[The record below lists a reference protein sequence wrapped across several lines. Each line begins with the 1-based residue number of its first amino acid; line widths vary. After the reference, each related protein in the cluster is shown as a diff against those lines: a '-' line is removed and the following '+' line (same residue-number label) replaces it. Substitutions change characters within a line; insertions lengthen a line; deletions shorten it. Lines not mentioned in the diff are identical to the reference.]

1 MRKLKLSAVA
11 LVLAIALLSGTAEAQ
26 SLNPL
31 QIELELFASGF
42 NKPVGMYHAGD
53 NRLFVV
59 EQDQADIEII
69 DLEGNSIGTFID
81 LTGLV
86 QTGGERGLLGLAFH
100 PNYAENGYF
109 YVNYYNTNARTIV
122 ARYSV
127 NPDNPNQALSNSAL
141 VLLNIPQPFSNH
153 NGGHIEFGPDG
164 YLYVGMGD
172 GGSAGDPQN
181 LAQNNNSFHG
191 KMLRLDVDGGNPYA
205 IPADNP
211 FIGDTSV
218 LDEIWA
224 TGLRNPWKFCFDSQ
238 TGDLWNGD
246 VGQNVWEEINFQP
259 ASSTGGENYGWRCY
273 EANNTFNTN
282 GCAGASN
289 YTFPAVAVQHTNQN
303 DYCSITGG
311 RVYRGAEY
319 PAMQGNYLFTDYCAG
334 DIRAVTTTDG
344 VNFNTHQALPNQGF
358 GFVAFAEDIN
368 NEMYIVNTV
377 SGQIFRVKDRC
388 QSFVPEISQEGINL
402 VATAGSQYQWYLNGQ
417 AVTGSNSQS
426 VTPSGSGSYY
436 AIVTNSQGCIQQTN
450 TIGIDCEGLIGCTI
464 EGACN
469 YNSDALCDDGTCTF
483 IVAFTI
489 SGPTQAVEFDTVTY
503 TYPETAGST
512 YAWTVIGGS
521 IASGQG
527 SAEIDVNW
535 ETLTVFASV
544 SVQET
549 NADGCVSDMVD
560 LGIEVTTGID
570 QSSLGV
576 LRMFP
581 NPANNVVSIDVP
593 ENGQAI
599 VELYDMNGRL
609 VLAKLFSPGRQSIE
623 VAHLRVG
630 NYTVVIHQNEES
642 TTRQLTIQR

>member
-11 LVLAIALLSGTAEAQ
+11 LVLAIALLSGAAQAQ

-53 NRLFVV
+53 DRLFVV

-69 DLEGNSIGTFID
+69 DSEGNDIGTFLD

-109 YVNYYNTNARTIV
+109 YVNYYSTNARTIV

-127 NPDNPNQALSNSAL
+127 NPNNPNQALSNSAV
-141 VLLNIPQPFSNH
+141 VLLNIQQPFSNH

-181 LAQNNNSFHG
+181 LAQNNNSLLG
-191 KMLRLDVDGGNPYA
+191 KMLRLDVDGGDPYA

-211 FIGDTSV
+211 FIGNASV

-224 TGLRNPWKFCFDSQ
+224 TGLRNPWKFCFDSA
-238 TGDLWNGD
+238 TGDLWMGD
-246 VGQNVWEEINFQP
+246 VGQNAWEEINFQA

-273 EANNTFNTN
+273 EANNTYNTN

-311 RVYRGAEY
+311 RVYRGSVY
-319 PAMQGNYLFTDYCAG
+319 PAMQGHYLFTDYCAG

-344 VNFNTHQALPNQGF
+344 ENFTTHQALPNQGF

-377 SGQIFRVKDRC
+377 SGQIFRVTDQC
-388 QSFVPEISQEGINL
+388 HDYSPEISQDGIQL
-402 VATAGSQYQWYLNGQ
+402 TATQGASYEWFFNGESLMQ
-417 AVTGSNSQS
+417 FTTQTI
-426 VTPSGSGSYY
+426 TPSGSGDYF
-436 AIVTNSQGCIQQTN
+436 AVVTDAQGCIQQTN
-450 TIGIDCEGLIGCTI
+450 SITIDCEGLLGCTNQ
-464 EGACN
+464 GACN
-469 YNSDALCDDGTCTF
+469 YNSDALCNDGTCTF
-483 IVAFTI
+483 IEAFAI
-489 SGPTQAVEFDTVTY
+489 SGPTQVDENTSATY

-512 YAWTVIGGS
+512 YAWTVTGGT
-521 IASGQG
+521 IVSGQG
-527 SAEIDVNW
+527 TAEIEVNW
-535 ETLTVFASV
+535 EAPTAAASV
-544 SVQET
+544 FVQET
-549 NADGCVSDMVD
+549 NADDCIGEMID
-560 LGIEVTTGID
+560 LSIEVTTNIAESA
-570 QSSLGV
+570 QNTV
-576 LRMFP
+576 NVFP
-581 NPANNVVSIDVP
+581 NPANEAVTVDIP

-599 VELYDMNGRL
+599 VEVYDAGGRL
-609 VLAKLFSPGRQSIE
+609 VIAKLFAPGRHVLD
-623 VAHLRVG
+623 VAQLRVG
-630 NYTVVIHQNEES
+630 NYTVLIHQNETS
-642 TTRQLTIQR
+642 ITRLLTIQR

>member
-1 MRKLKLSAVA
+1 MRKLKWMAAAFALCVVLHSADVN
-11 LVLAIALLSGTAEAQ
+11 AQ
-26 SLNPL
+26 ALNPL
-31 QIELELFASGF
+31 QVELELFASGF

-53 NRLFVV
+53 ERLFVV

-69 DLEGNSIGTFID
+69 DLQGNSIGTFLD

-109 YVNYYNTNARTIV
+109 YVNYYNTSARTIV

-127 NPDNPNQALSNSAL
+127 NPDNPNQALSNSA
-141 VLLNIPQPFSNH
+141 VILLNIQQPFSNH

-172 GGSAGDPQN
+172 GGSAGDPNN
-181 LAQNNNSFHG
+181 LAQNNTSFHG
-191 KMLRLDVDGGNPYA
+191 KMLRLDVDGGDPYA

-211 FIGDTSV
+211 FVESPAI
-218 LDEIWA
+218 LPEIWA
-224 TGLRNPWKFCFDSQ
+224 TGVRNPWKFCFDSA
-238 TGDLWNGD
+238 TGDLWMGD
-246 VGQNVWEEINFQP
+246 VGQNAWEEINFQP

-289 YTFPAVAVQHTNQN
+289 YTFPAVAVQHTSQN

-319 PAMQGNYLFTDYCAG
+319 PAMQGHYLFTDYCAG

-344 VNFNTHQALPNQGF
+344 ITFNSHQALPNQGF

-377 SGQIFRVKDRC
+377 TGQILRVKDAC
-388 QSFVPEISQEGINL
+388 SDFMPTLSLTDGTLSVDGGNSFEWYVNGELIPDAS
-402 VATAGSQYQWYLNGQ
+402 TASF
-417 AVTGSNSQS
+417 
-426 VTPSGSGSYY
+426 TPTGSGSYY
-436 AIVTNSQGCIQQTN
+436 AIATNAQGCIVATEA
-450 TIGIDCEGLIGCTI
+450 IEIDCAGELGCTD
-464 EGACN
+464 ETACN

-483 IVAFTI
+483 IEAFAI
-489 SGPTQAVEFDTVTY
+489 SGPTQVVENTSATY

-512 YAWTVIGGS
+512 YEWTVTGGS

-527 SAEIDVNW
+527 TASIEVNW
-535 ETLTVFASV
+535 EMPTVFASV
-544 SVQET
+544 LVQET
-549 NADGCVSDMVD
+549 NADDCVGDMVD
-560 LGIEVTTGID
+560 LGIEITTGINEFSD
-570 QSSLGV
+570 VQF
-576 LRMFP
+576 RMFP
-581 NPANNVVSIDVP
+581 NPANETVTVEIS

-599 VELYDMNGRL
+599 VEFYDATGRM
-609 VLAKLFSPGRQSIE
+609 VMAKLLTPGRHRLEI
-623 VAHLRVG
+623 AHMRAG
-630 NYTVVIHQNEES
+630 NYTVVIHQNEKS
-642 TTRQLTIQR
+642 MSRQLTIQR

>member
-1 MRKLKLSAVA
+1 MRKLKWMAAAFALCVVLHSANVN
-11 LVLAIALLSGTAEAQ
+11 AQ
-26 SLNPL
+26 ALNPL
-31 QIELELFASGF
+31 QVELELFASGF

-53 NRLFVV
+53 ERLFVV

-69 DLEGNSIGTFID
+69 DLQGNSIGTFLD

-100 PNYAENGYF
+100 PNYAENGFF
-109 YVNYYNTNARTIV
+109 YVNYYNTSARTIV

-127 NPDNPNQALSNSAL
+127 NPDNPNQALSNSA
-141 VLLNIPQPFSNH
+141 VILLNIQQPFSNH

-172 GGSAGDPQN
+172 GGSAGDPNN
-181 LAQNNNSFHG
+181 LAQNNTSFHG
-191 KMLRLDVDGGNPYA
+191 KMLRLDVDGGDPYA

-211 FIGDTSV
+211 FVESPAI
-218 LDEIWA
+218 LPEIWA
-224 TGLRNPWKFCFDSQ
+224 TGVRNPWKFCFDSA
-238 TGDLWNGD
+238 TGDLWMGD
-246 VGQNVWEEINFQP
+246 VGQNAWEEINFQP

-319 PAMQGNYLFTDYCAG
+319 PAMQGHYLFTDYCAG

-344 VNFNTHQALPNQGF
+344 INFNSHQALPNQGF

-377 SGQIFRVKDRC
+377 TGQILRVKDAC
-388 QSFVPEISQEGINL
+388 SDFMPTLSLTDGTFSVNGGNSFEWYVNGELIPDAS
-402 VATAGSQYQWYLNGQ
+402 TASF
-417 AVTGSNSQS
+417 
-426 VTPSGSGSYY
+426 TPTGSGSYY
-436 AIVTNSQGCIQQTN
+436 AIATNAQGCIVATEA
-450 TIGIDCEGLIGCTI
+450 IEIDCAGELGCTD
-464 EGACN
+464 ETACN

-483 IVAFTI
+483 IEAFAI
-489 SGPTQAVEFDTVTY
+489 SGPTQVVENTSATY

-512 YAWTVIGGS
+512 YEWTVTGGS

-527 SAEIDVNW
+527 TASIEVNW
-535 ETLTVFASV
+535 EMPTVFASV
-544 SVQET
+544 LVQET
-549 NADGCVSDMVD
+549 NADDCVGDMVD
-560 LGIEVTTGID
+560 LGIEITTGINEFSD
-570 QSSLGV
+570 VQF
-576 LRMFP
+576 RMFP
-581 NPANNVVSIDVP
+581 NPANETVTVEIS

-599 VELYDMNGRL
+599 VEFYDTTGRM
-609 VLAKLFSPGRQSIE
+609 VMAKLLTPGRHRLEI
-623 VAHLRVG
+623 AHLRAG
-630 NYTVVIHQNEES
+630 NYTVVIHQNEKS
-642 TTRQLTIQR
+642 MTRQLTIQR

>member
-1 MRKLKLSAVA
+1 MRKLKWMAAAFALCVVLLSADVN
-11 LVLAIALLSGTAEAQ
+11 AQ

-31 QIELELFASGF
+31 QVELELFVSGY

-53 NRLFVV
+53 ERLFIV

-69 DLEGNSIGTFID
+69 DLQGNSIGTFLD

-100 PNYAENGYF
+100 PNYADNGYF
-109 YVNYYNTNARTIV
+109 YVNYYSSTQRTVV

-127 NPDNPNQALSNSAL
+127 NPDNPNQALSNSA
-141 VLLNIPQPFSNH
+141 VILLNIQQPFTNH

-181 LAQNNNSFHG
+181 LAQNNSSFHG
-191 KMLRLDVDGGNPYA
+191 KMLRLDVDGGDPYA

-211 FIGDTSV
+211 FVGSPAI
-218 LDEIWA
+218 LPEIWA

-238 TGDLWNGD
+238 TGDLWMGD
-246 VGQNVWEEINFQP
+246 VGQNAWEEINFQA

-273 EANNTFNTN
+273 EANNTYNTN
-282 GCAGASN
+282 GCQGASA

-311 RVYRGAEY
+311 RVYRGTEY
-319 PAMQGNYLFTDYCAG
+319 PAMQGHYLFTDYCAG

-344 VNFNTHQALPNQGF
+344 IDFNTHQALPNQGF

-377 SGQIFRVKDRC
+377 TGQIFRVKDAC
-388 QSFVPEISQEGINL
+388 SDFMPTLSLTDGTLSVDGGNSFE
-402 VATAGSQYQWYLNGQ
+402 WYLNGELIPN
-417 AVTGSNSQS
+417 ASASS
-426 VTPSGSGSYY
+426 LTPSSSGTYNAVASN
-436 AIVTNSQGCIQQTN
+436 AEGCIVATESVD
-450 TIGIDCEGLIGCTI
+450 IDCEGQFGCTN
-464 EGACN
+464 EAACN
-469 YNSDALCDDGTCTF
+469 YNADALCDDGTCSF
-483 IVAFTI
+483 IDSFVI
-489 SGPTQAVEFDTVTY
+489 SGPTQVVENTTETY

-512 YAWTVIGGS
+512 YEWTVSGGS

-527 SAEIDVNW
+527 TAEIEVNW
-535 ETLTVFASV
+535 QLPTVFASV
-544 SVQET
+544 LVQET
-549 NADGCVSDMVD
+549 NADDCVGELVE
-560 LGIEVTTGID
+560 LGIEVTTGINE
-570 QSSLGV
+570 SPESTIHL
-576 LRMFP
+576 FP
-581 NPANNVVSIDVP
+581 NPANDAVAVEIP

-599 VELYDMNGRL
+599 VEFYDGTGRL
-609 VLAKLFSPGRQSIE
+609 VLAKLLAPGRHRLE
-623 VAHLRVG
+623 VTHLRVG
-630 NYTVVIHQNEES
+630 NYTVVIHQNEKS

>member
-11 LVLAIALLSGTAEAQ
+11 LVLAIALLSGAAQAQ

-53 NRLFVV
+53 DRLFVV

-69 DLEGNSIGTFID
+69 DSEGNDIGTFID

-109 YVNYYNTNARTIV
+109 YVNYYNTSARTIV

-127 NPDNPNQALSNSAL
+127 NPDNPNDALENSAV
-141 VLLNIPQPFSNH
+141 VLLNIPQPFANH

-181 LAQNNNSFHG
+181 LAQNNSSFHG
-191 KMLRLDVDGGNPYA
+191 KMLRLDVDGGDPYA

-211 FIGDTSV
+211 FVGSPAI
-218 LDEIWA
+218 LPEIWA

-238 TGDLWNGD
+238 TGDLWMGD
-246 VGQNVWEEINFQP
+246 VGQNAWEEINFQA

-273 EANNTFNTN
+273 EANNTYNTN

-311 RVYRGAEY
+311 RVYRGSAY
-319 PAMQGNYLFTDYCAG
+319 PAMQGHYLFTDYCAG
-334 DIRAVTTTDG
+334 DIRAVVTTDG
-344 VNFNTHQALPNQGF
+344 ENFTTHQALSNQGF

-377 SGQIFRVKDRC
+377 SGQIFRVKDQC
-388 QSFVPEISQEGINL
+388 QAFAPEISQEGINL
-402 VATAGSQYQWYLNGQ
+402 VSSSGAQYQWYLNEVALGG
-417 AVTGSNSQS
+417 ATSQS
-426 VTPSGSGSYY
+426 LTPIGSGSYY
-436 AIVTNSQGCIQQTN
+436 AIVTNSQGCTKQTN
-450 TIGIDCEGLIGCTI
+450 SIGIDCEGLIGCTI

-483 IVAFTI
+483 IEAFAI
-489 SGPTQAVEFDTVTY
+489 SGPTQAVENTTATY

-512 YAWTVIGGS
+512 YEWTVVGGT

-527 SAEIDVNW
+527 TATIEVNW
-535 ETLTVFASV
+535 EMPTVFASIL
-544 SVQET
+544 VQET
-549 NADGCVSDMVD
+549 NSDGCVGDMVD
-560 LGIEVTTGID
+560 LGIEITTGINEFSD
-570 QSSLGV
+570 VQF
-576 LRMFP
+576 RMFP
-581 NPANNVVSIDVP
+581 NPANETVTVEIS

-599 VELYDMNGRL
+599 VEFYDATGRM
-609 VLAKLFSPGRQSIE
+609 VMAKLLTPGRHRLEI
-623 VAHLRVG
+623 AHLRTG
-630 NYTVVIHQNEES
+630 NYTVVIHQNGES

>member
-11 LVLAIALLSGTAEAQ
+11 LVLAIALLSGTAQAQ

-53 NRLFVV
+53 ERLFIL

-69 DLEGNSIGTFID
+69 NLEGNTIGTFLD

-127 NPDNPNQALSNSAL
+127 NPDNPNQALSNSAV

-172 GGSAGDPQN
+172 GGSGGDPNN
-181 LAQNNNSFHG
+181 LAQNNTSFHG
-191 KMLRLDVDGGNPYA
+191 KMLRLDVDGGDPYS

-211 FIGDTSV
+211 FVGSPAI
-218 LDEIWA
+218 LPEIWA

-238 TGDLWNGD
+238 TGDLWMGD
-246 VGQNVWEEINFQP
+246 VGQNVWEEINFQA

-273 EANNTFNTN
+273 EANNTYNTN

-303 DYCSITGG
+303 NYCSITGG
-311 RVYRGAEY
+311 RVYRGAAY
-319 PAMQGNYLFTDYCAG
+319 PAMQGHYLFTDYCAG
-334 DIRAVTTTDG
+334 DIRAVVTTDG
-344 VNFNTHQALPNQGF
+344 ENFTTHQALPNQGF

-377 SGQIFRVKDRC
+377 SGQIFRVKDAC
-388 QSFVPEISQEGINL
+388 SDFTPVLSLTNGTLSVNSGISFD
-402 VATAGSQYQWYLNGQ
+402 WYLNGEL
-417 AVTGSNSQS
+417 VPNESSSNF
-426 VTPSGSGSYY
+426 TPTSSGSYL
-436 AIVTNSQGCIQQTN
+436 AIATNAQGCIVATEA
-450 TIGIDCEGLIGCTI
+450 IDIDCAGELGCTN
-464 EGACN
+464 ETACN

-483 IVAFTI
+483 IEAFTI
-489 SGPTQAVEFDTVTY
+489 GGPTQVVEFNTATY
-503 TYPETAGST
+503 TYPETTGST
-512 YAWTVIGGS
+512 YEWTVVGGS
-521 IASGQG
+521 IISGQG
-527 SAEIDVNW
+527 TPEIEVNW
-535 ETLTVFASV
+535 EAPTVFASIL
-544 SVQET
+544 VQET
-549 NADGCVSDMVD
+549 NADGCVGDMVD
-560 LGIEVTTGID
+560 L
-570 QSSLGV
+570 
-576 LRMFP
+576 
-581 NPANNVVSIDVP
+581 
-593 ENGQAI
+593 
-599 VELYDMNGRL
+599 
-609 VLAKLFSPGRQSIE
+609 
-623 VAHLRVG
+623 
-630 NYTVVIHQNEES
+630 
-642 TTRQLTIQR
+642 